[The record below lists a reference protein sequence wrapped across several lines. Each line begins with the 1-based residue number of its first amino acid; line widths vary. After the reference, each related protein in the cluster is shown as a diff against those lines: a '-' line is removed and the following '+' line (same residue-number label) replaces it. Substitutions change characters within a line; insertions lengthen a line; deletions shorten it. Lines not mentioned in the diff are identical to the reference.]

1 MKYLSRFGVCAALLV
16 ILAACEQNVVGAFSA
31 DGNIETAK
39 MAGPPTQPFD
49 AALQQEYIVVAER
62 EVAEAD
68 WEHGDL
74 FARKGIAAGSGEMV
88 LPEEVGNWALPADK
102 AEELS
107 ASRELLIGALDG
119 GGREVAPDEA
129 AAAQANFDCWIQE
142 EETRNEGH
150 QPADIAFCRSA
161 FWDNLAIVQTAIAPK
176 PEPVP
181 AAAPAP
187 APEPVARDYLV
198 YFDFDSYAVR
208 PDAAS
213 ILNRVVEAMNE
224 IGSSSV
230 TLVGHTDTMGPAE
243 YNQILSVERAKSVA
257 DYLKGK
263 GITRGI
269 STSGVGQ
276 TDLRVPT
283 PDEVAEQ
290 ENRNVQITIN

>member
-1 MKYLSRFGVCAALLV
+1 MKSLSRFGFCAAMLV
-16 ILAACEQNVVGAFSA
+16 VLAACEQNVIGAFSA
-31 DGNIETAK
+31 DRNIEAAK

-49 AALQQEYIVVAER
+49 AALQQEYIAVAQR
-62 EVAEAD
+62 EVGEAD

-74 FARKGIAAGSGEMV
+74 FARKAIAAGSGEAV
-88 LPEEVGNWALPADK
+88 APEEVGNWTLSSDK
-102 AEELS
+102 AQEMS

-119 GGREVAPDEA
+119 GGREIAPDEA
-129 AAAQANFDCWIQE
+129 AKAQANFDCWIQE

-150 QPADIAFCRSA
+150 QPADIAACRSA
-161 FWDNLAIVQTAIAPK
+161 FWDALAVVQTAIAPK
-176 PEPVP
+176 PEPV
-181 AAAPAP
+181 AAPAP

-198 YFDFDSYAVR
+198 YFDFDKANIR

-213 ILNRVVEAMNE
+213 ILDRVVEAMNE
-224 IGSSSV
+224 VGSTSV
-230 TLVGHTDTMGPAE
+230 SLVGHTDTMGPAE

-257 DYLKGK
+257 EYLKSK

-269 STSGVGQ
+269 STRGVGQ

-283 PDEVAEQ
+283 PDEVKEQ

>member
-1 MKYLSRFGVCAALLV
+1 MKILSRLGFCAAMLV
-16 ILAACEQNVVGAFSA
+16 LAACEQNVVGAFSA
-31 DGNIETAK
+31 DGNIETAR

-49 AALQQEYIVVAER
+49 AALQQEYLVVAER

-74 FARKGIAAGSGEMV
+74 FARKAIAAGSGEAV
-88 LPEEVGNWALPADK
+88 APEDVGNWTLPADK

-107 ASRELLIGALDG
+107 ASRDLLVGALDG
-119 GGREVAPDEA
+119 GGREIAPDAA
-129 AAAQANFDCWIQE
+129 AAAQANFDCWVQE
-142 EETRNEGH
+142 QETRNEGH
-150 QPADIAFCRSA
+150 QEGDIAFCRSA

-176 PEPVP
+176 PEPEPEPVM
-181 AAAPAP
+181 AP

-198 YFDFDSYAVR
+198 YFDFDSDAVR
-208 PDAAS
+208 ADAAS
-213 ILNRVVEAMNE
+213 ILDRVAEAME
-224 IGSSSV
+224 EVGSNSV
-230 TLVGHTDTMGPAE
+230 TLVDHTDTMGSAE

-257 DYLKGK
+257 DYLKGL